1 MPELPE
7 IETVSRALKPV
18 VTGKVVSRVVSYR
31 PNLREPIADV
41 SHLVG
46 QQVVGTDRRSKYLK
60 LQFATGDVLIHLGM
74 SGFLHWADGARDKH
88 DHWEMHFTDG
98 SILRLRDHRRF
109 GAVLWQTAGDTHPSL
124 SHLGPEPL
132 TELFDGAL
140 LQQQVG
146 RKNSPIKSVI
156 MDASVVVGV
165 GNIYATEALYLTGI
179 DPRSPAQTLTA
190 KHFDM
195 LARNIQFVLREGIRL
210 GGATLRDYHSVD
222 GSDGLF
228 ATVIKVYGRA
238 GEACGKCGSIIQSQM
253 IGGRNSFWCPKCQKL
268 GKAKTKTKT
277 KTKK

>member
-7 IETVSRALKPV
+7 IETVSRALAPV
-18 VTGKVVSRVVSYR
+18 VTGKVVSRVVAYR

-74 SGFLHWADGARDKH
+74 SGFLHWADGPLNKH

-109 GAVLWQTAGDTHPSL
+109 GAVLWQTAGDIHPSL

-132 TELFDGAL
+132 TDTFDGRV
-140 LQQQVG
+140 LQAQVG

-179 DPRSPAQTLTA
+179 DPRTPAQLLTT
-190 KHFDM
+190 KQFEQ
-195 LARNIQFVLREGIRL
+195 LASNIQFVLREGIRL

-268 GKAKTKTKT
+268 GKAKKRK
-277 KTKK
+277 